1 MKSATSKF
9 LSILLLV
16 CVAASLMS
24 IVYNMKSDDYK
35 TETAFYA
42 QADDS
47 ISFKAVY
54 VRNEEVLTYGGA
66 GVVSYSVPDGG
77 KLGKGSVIAEVYAD
91 ESQIDIKQQLS
102 DCDNQMALLEKIQN
116 PGTVESAQPANLSEL
131 INEKYKTIIN
141 AREKGNISDIS
152 SDSDEL
158 VVLLSTYQI
167 ITNEATNFSKR
178 LNDVKTQ
185 VSQLKSTEMIP
196 LDTIVSDRAAYFVS
210 FADGYE
216 DTLSMDK
223 LSTITPELIN
233 GVEDGKTTGDSR
245 IIGKLIDGY
254 EWYAVGVIDNTDIQ
268 FSIEDSVKLKFRST
282 SETISGTITDIR
294 DTKTAG
300 KSIVVVKCSN
310 ITYELV
316 QHRTE
321 QVEMIRGEYEGIKVP
336 RKAIR
341 FKDVEETIV
350 DEETGIKTKQVVN
363 CKGVYVKLGEQIN
376 FKKLDVVYE
385 GDNFVLSAMNAGS
398 DYVSLYDDIV
408 VEGVDENGV

>member
-1 MKSATSKF
+1 MKSATSRF

-16 CVAASLMS
+16 CVAASLVS

-282 SETISGTITDIR
+282 SETISGIITDIR

-341 FKDVEETIV
+341 FKDIEETIV

>member
-1 MKSATSKF
+1 MKSATSRF

-102 DCDNQMALLEKIQN
+102 DCDSQMALLEKIQN

-254 EWYAVGVIDNTDIQ
+254 EWYAVGIIDNTDIQ

-282 SETISGTITDIR
+282 SETISGIITDIR

-341 FKDVEETIV
+341 FKDIEETIV

-385 GDNFVLSAMNAGS
+385 GDNFVLSAMNTGS